1 MCLQFPDELLLHSAR
16 IADELTQDSLATAEA
31 VEFFI
36 LGDTSYGNCCVDEVA
51 ASHIDADAIVHFGPA
66 CLSRITRLPVLYV
79 FPMGDL
85 NTSAFTQAIRNQFPS
100 LANDDDDVK
109 NIMIFYSVEYFYH
122 LGILSLI
129 MMALFDKT

>member
-36 LGDTSYGNCCVDEVA
+36 LGDTSYGSCCVDEVA

-85 NTSAFTQAIRNQFPS
+85 NTSAFTQAIGNQFPS

-109 NIMIFYSVEYFYH
+109 NIMILYSVEYFYH